1 MITSILSL
9 PSTIHW
15 WKVENWWKIY
25 GIPPR
30 LLPTNKPFSSGI
42 KKGENI
48 NTTLTDWSQTFPWIP
63 RGKVAKREPKHQRC
77 FLGGRTRKKTTK
89 SPRKD
94 NEFNYID
101 SRNIAQKQTGIVW
114 CFGIINALETS
125 APKPHDS
132 CCTCTF
138 KPNMAILGS
147 TLNLQTLTKNQA
159 FKDAP
164 KKPKNIKWSY
174 YHQFQNSKMGTSI
187 TSIKWAHP

>member
-1 MITSILSL
+1 MFF
-9 PSTIHW
+9 
-15 WKVENWWKIY
+15 
-25 GIPPR
+25 G
-30 LLPTNKPFSSGI
+30 
-42 KKGENI
+42 GEE
-48 NTTLTDWSQTFPWIP
+48 Q
-63 RGKVAKREPKHQRC
+63 E
-77 FLGGRTRKKTTK
+77 KKTR

-138 KPNMAILGS
+138 KPNMVILGS

-164 KKPKNIKWSY
+164 KKPRISNGHITI
-174 YHQFQNSKMGTSI
+174 NSKI
-187 TSIKWAHP
+187 LKWAHPSHPSNGHIHKA